1 MAQKY
6 MRKYLIVGGN
16 GFIGSHLTDALVKKG
31 NRVIVVDFS
40 DKYLNPKVE
49 FFKLDVCNPEVLNVF
64 KKEKPDIVYY
74 LAGPINLRREINDP
88 LFNKG
93 LDVLDGFKKILDY
106 CHELKIKKVVFLSSG
121 GAICSK
127 AKIIPT
133 SEKDSSRPSSF
144 YGLANLILEKLLDE
158 YYKKYKLSFII
169 LRLSNVYGPRQW
181 ESGVVPSFI
190 RQILE
195 NRSPIISGDG
205 TQTRDFIYIDD
216 AISALLIAGE
226 TKKTGIFN
234 VGSGQEI
241 SLNQLAKEI
250 ARILNIEIKPSYC
263 FSEEKV
269 QRSALDWSKAKKE
282 LDWKPKISLVQGLK
296 KTIDWY
302 EKHSF

>member
-1 MAQKY
+1 MK
-6 MRKYLIVGGN
+6 KYLIVGGA
-16 GFIGSHLTDALVKKG
+16 GFIGSHFVNILIKQG
-31 NRVIVVDFS
+31 HQVIVIDS
-40 DKYLNPKVE
+40 LSASKKQSLNPEAK
-49 FFKLDVCNPEVLNVF
+49 FFKLDINDSEVLNIF
-64 KKEKPDIVYY
+64 KTEKPDIVYY

-93 LDVLDGFKKILDY
+93 LDVFSGFKKTLDY
-106 CHELKIKKVVFLSSG
+106 SHISKVKKFIFASSG
-121 GAICSK
+121 GAIYSK

-133 SEKDSSRPSSF
+133 AEKDLTQPDSF

-158 YYKKYKLSFII
+158 YYKTYELNFMI

-181 ESGVVPSFI
+181 ESGVIPSFI
-190 RQILE
+190 NQILE
-195 NRSPIISGDG
+195 NKSPIISGDG
-205 TQTRDFIYIDD
+205 TQTRDFIYIND

-250 ARILNIEIKPSYC
+250 ARILNVEIKPSYR
-263 FSEEKV
+263 FFEEKT
-269 QRSALDWSKAKKE
+269 QRSALDCFKIKKE
-282 LDWKPKISLVQGLK
+282 LNWEIKVSLGQGLK

-302 EKHSF
+302 EKHSS